1 MMIAYLLSLIVGQM
15 LNAGA
20 ETDLIYRIL
29 LYRQLSDIFPDRP
42 EKPACTK
49 PLLLLLWRSLRK
61 QHKAQWGDGC
71 HSQLP
76 VYVELL

>member
-42 EKPACTK
+42 EKASVYETSAATAMEVTP
-49 PLLLLLWRSLRK
+49 
-61 QHKAQWGDGC
+61 KAT
-71 HSQLP
+71 
-76 VYVELL
+76 